1 MLHDYQ
7 LTARMTGDWSA
18 AEDIAFFC
26 IATGGK
32 LKIVAWSSESPM
44 VGPVVVTIH
53 KNNVTT
59 GHTFS
64 IPSITNF
71 DTDQGRH
78 VIPPLELIDVEQGDL
93 ITLVSDGGADGN
105 NNVHFHLTI
114 EGVPPYNIAPVYVR
128 GRRAGTD
135 TPSFPGA
142 AWKSGYLTGFFWCLN
157 SDKTT
162 ATATLTIR
170 KNGVSIGQTFTIP
183 VGTAGDG
190 TTGKGFVEF
199 PSNIDAL
206 FFAEGDTLDITSDAA
221 GANGDFEG
229 HAILRAVGDHREF
242 VLPIFSIGLGTGT
255 NAEAVCPRP
264 GRFKRIFFAAN
275 TNHTGTTV
283 ITLEREGVVI
293 AGLQSFGA
301 LTAPD
306 VGGGDRLP
314 PFEGLPNSGLEFEGG
329 DSINIISDG
338 GGGNG
343 EGHYYA
349 VFEELAENLP
359 I

>member
-1 MLHDYQ
+1 VLHDYQ

-18 AEDIAFFC
+18 AEDIAFLC
-26 IATGGK
+26 IPTDGK
-32 LKIVAWSSESPM
+32 LKSIAWQSEGLM
-44 VGPVVVTIH
+44 VGPLVVTIH

-59 GHTFS
+59 GVTFLVPD
-64 IPSITNF
+64 IPTFNQ
-71 DTDQGRH
+71 DQALAI
-78 VIPPLELIDVEQGDL
+78 IPPLSMVDVEQGDL
-93 ITLVSDGGADGN
+93 ITLVSDGGADID
-105 NNVHFHLTI
+105 VPLYFHLTI

-142 AWKSGYLTGFFWCLN
+142 AWKSGYLTGFFWSLAT
-157 SDKTT
+157 DQTGG
-162 ATATLTIR
+162 TATLTIR
-170 KNGVSIGQTFTIP
+170 KNGVSTGQTFTIP
-183 VGTAGDG
+183 IGVAGDA
-190 TTGKGFVEF
+190 TTGKGFQEF